1 MSKLRVFGVVFI
13 AAAAVIGAGSGLA
26 SATVDQG
33 VVLQEIGTIAPGE
46 PTPGGTGSAALLP
59 ELLKA
64 LASGSA
70 ATKPPTTP

>member
-1 MSKLRVFGVVFI
+1 MSKLRVFGVVVI

-33 VVLQEIGTIAPGE
+33 IVLQEIGTIAPGE
-46 PTPGGTGSAALLP
+46 PAPGGTGSAALLP
-59 ELLKA
+59 VLLKA

-70 ATKPPTTP
+70 GTTPTTP